1 VGNMKRSKNIDK
13 NMNNNTKKSNENI
26 NDIAIADQT
35 QARDGLHNS
44 GPNAI
49 NRNYGPFDLEINQ
62 DFIEENKKIN
72 LNLVRHGQNS
82 KKKFAPFTRSQRRKR
97 RMEVYKLHFEH
108 GVPAT
113 RIAELMKVDRNTIN
127 NDLKILYQEALNDYD
142 PEDMSLDDILQKQLL
157 RLETQRDRLGLY
169 LCDAKDIN
177 NKIAIERLIADID
190 FKLIGAIEKVNH
202 NTGRFWDE
210 IIKGVNKI
218 AENNNLHIRYTSL
231 FELHKISID
240 SRMSLN
246 KLKEDI
252 LREKKS

>member
-1 VGNMKRSKNIDK
+1 MIK

-26 NDIAIADQT
+26 NDIAIADQS

-113 RIAELMKVDRNTIN
+113 RIAEMMKVDRNTIN
-127 NDLKILYQEALNDYD
+127 NDLKILYSEALNDYN
-142 PEDMSLDDILQKQLL
+142 PSDMSLDDILQKQLL

-202 NTGRFWDE
+202 NTARFWDE
-210 IIKGVNKI
+210 IIKRVNKL
-218 AENNNLHIRYTSL
+218 AEIKKLDMRYSSL

-240 SRMSLN
+240 SRKSLN
-246 KLKEDI
+246 KL
-252 LREKKS
+252 REEVLDQ